1 MVITAAGVGA
11 GLAAGAKALDETGKA
26 ISALEKIMPWILIQP
41 PAAAAELASVIK
53 EVMKAPEVVNH
64 AVDALLGAIDEEK
77 PRLVTLAQV
86 GDGSLVKNVEELRP
100 HCHQIRTIA
109 KRYLSQWFNK
119 PSDPDARELTV
130 ILTTLG
136 DADDYFFNELVVFA
150 KQIQDIAAKAATL
163 SMQDKKPEALALLA
177 SAAPALF
184 AARKQANELALQ
196 LTVVQTK
203 FRRRALGLPP
213 E

>member
-11 GLAAGAKALDETGKA
+11 GLALGAKALDETGKT
-26 ISALEKIMPWILIQP
+26 ISALEKIMPYILTQP

-53 EVMKAPEVVNH
+53 EVMKAPEVVNL
-64 AVDALLGAIDEEK
+64 AVDALLGVIDEEK
-77 PRLVTLAQV
+77 PRLVTLARV

-100 HCHQIRTIA
+100 HCHQISTIA
-109 KRYLSQWFNK
+109 NRHLSQWFK
-119 PSDPDARELTV
+119 RPSDADAEELNV
-130 ILTTLG
+130 ILTTLAG
-136 DADDYFFNELVVFA
+136 ADGSFFSQLVVFA
-150 KQIQDIAAKAATL
+150 GQIQDVATKAATL
-163 SMQDKKPEALALLA
+163 AMQGKQTEALALLA
-177 SAAPALF
+177 RAAPALF

>member
-1 MVITAAGVGA
+1 MVITAAGAGA
-11 GLAAGAKALDETGKA
+11 VLTVGAKALDETGKA
-26 ISALEKIMPWILIQP
+26 ISAFEKIMPWILTQP
-41 PAAAAELASVIK
+41 PAAAAELAGVIR
-53 EVMKAPEVVNH
+53 EVMKAPEVVNY
-64 AVDALLGAIDEEK
+64 AVDALLGVIDEEK
-77 PRLVTLAQV
+77 PSLVTLAQV

-119 PSDPDARELTV
+119 PNDPDAGELTE
-130 ILTTLG
+130 ILTKLG
-136 DADDYFFNELVVFA
+136 DADDHFFNELVVFA
-150 KQIQDIAAKAATL
+150 EQIQEVATKAAIL
-163 SMQDKKPEALALLA
+163 AMQGKKTEALALLA

>member
-1 MVITAAGVGA
+1 MVISAAAVGG
-11 GLAAGAKALDETGKA
+11 GLALGSKALDDTGKA
-26 ISALEKIMPWILIQP
+26 ISALEKIMPWILTQP
-41 PAAAAELASVIK
+41 PSAAAELASVIK

-64 AVDALLGAIDEEK
+64 AVDALLGVIDEKK
-77 PRLVTLAQV
+77 PSLVTLVQV
-86 GDGSLVKNVEELRP
+86 GDGSLVKNVEEHRP

-109 KRYLSQWFNK
+109 KRHLSQWFNR
-119 PSDPDARELTV
+119 PNDPDAGELTK
-130 ILTTLG
+130 ILGTLG
-136 DADDYFFNELVVFA
+136 DADDYFFSELVVFA
-150 KQIQDIAAKAATL
+150 REIQDVAAKAATL
-163 SMQDKKPEALALLA
+163 AIQGKKTKALALLA

-184 AARKQANELALQ
+184 AARNRANELALQ